1 MARRKPENMI
11 EATAIRESET
21 VATAE
26 AKGHS
31 DQRFVRRLVV
41 KSCGK
46 HYGEIGGDCHKCRK
60 PDCQTKEGLLA
71 VFNATFYPSTW

>member
-11 EATAIRESET
+11 EAADIRESET

-31 DQRFVRRLVV
+31 DQRLVSSIR
-41 KSCGK
+41 KCLESRQINFAIFFDCGIK
-46 HYGEIGGDCHKCRK
+46 
-60 PDCQTKEGLLA
+60 TK
-71 VFNATFYPSTW
+71 